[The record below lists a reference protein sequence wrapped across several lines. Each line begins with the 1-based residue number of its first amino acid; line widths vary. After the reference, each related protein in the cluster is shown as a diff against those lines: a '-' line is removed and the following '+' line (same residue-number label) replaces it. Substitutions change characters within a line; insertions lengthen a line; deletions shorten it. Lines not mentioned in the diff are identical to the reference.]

1 MYIIVLVFFFYL
13 LFSAAFSMSGKCF
26 VFVALTQTLASG
38 PHLLNPER
46 ITQQPDFLGGN
57 GEQRGVPSVVGLT

>member
-1 MYIIVLVFFFYL
+1 
-13 LFSAAFSMSGKCF
+13 MSNKCR

-57 GEQRGVPSVVGLT
+57 GEH

>member
-1 MYIIVLVFFFYL
+1 
-13 LFSAAFSMSGKCF
+13 MSSKCR

-46 ITQQPDFLGGN
+46 ITQQPDCLGGN
-57 GEQRGVPSVVGLT
+57 GEHWGVPSVVGLA